1 MLKLCHKAGI
11 IARKLIVLS
20 VFVSILVLQ
29 PLAPTEELP
38 EFRLGKEQARTYFK
52 QGLVYLHNYQYNA
65 ARESFIAALAIM
77 GDFKLAR
84 KYLSDA
90 NYLSGEWQESLSELE
105 IIEASGKMNQIWKN
119 RAEILRL
126 HIAGVGK
133 NDNLTFYKHLSGD
146 ENRGYRFRNPTDI
159 LFDEEGNLFVLAFD
173 TANIIKMDTN
183 GFPVGNYK
191 GSFGRTF
198 EGPMF
203 FTYHK
208 GNLYVSDFASDRI
221 YVLNDKGYFQERFA
235 GKGSEG
241 GKFYG
246 PTGIAVSEKDI
257 LFVADS
263 GNNRI
268 QKLSLNGKFISEFG
282 HDGRGKLKMP
292 SGLTIEDNLVYVAD
306 KGNKRIAVF
315 DDEGNFIK
323 EFTHPNMTVPRSVK
337 FYKKRMYVADEQNGL
352 MIYNLDSEKWTKI
365 ASFRDESGKYV
376 KLLRSFASS
385 YDTTGSL
392 YSIDYDRHRVDVF
405 APKNTLTSNLNVYI
419 ERVEL
424 GRFPDVSLFVRVRN
438 RSKQDLTGISRS
450 GFRVT
455 ENENVYPL
463 VGLAKMKQFNENVSV
478 ALIYENSKKMSEF
491 SKNIDSVLGSFFN
504 SITVKDKIEV
514 IRAGKD
520 AEKIYSF
527 GYSPLD
533 VYAKIRKSEPTESN
547 INFGKSLYQGIG
559 DLVPELGPRA
569 VVLLVSG
576 EVMPSAFN
584 QYTVLRNIQY
594 ANAHGIPVI
603 ILSLS
608 DEGEMA
614 SVYKDIANRTGGIFL
629 KIPGSPEE
637 TNLYKFIKS
646 KQDKRY
652 IVSYKSKLNPDLAG
666 RYIDVEVS
674 SFYRDVVG
682 RAQSGFFVPEKQ

>member
-77 GDFKLAR
+77 GDFRLAR

-221 YVLNDKGYFQERFA
+221 YILNDKGYF
-235 GKGSEG
+235 
-241 GKFYG
+241 
-246 PTGIAVSEKDI
+246 
-257 LFVADS
+257 
-263 GNNRI
+263 
-268 QKLSLNGKFISEFG
+268 
-282 HDGRGKLKMP
+282 
-292 SGLTIEDNLVYVAD
+292 
-306 KGNKRIAVF
+306 
-315 DDEGNFIK
+315 
-323 EFTHPNMTVPRSVK
+323 
-337 FYKKRMYVADEQNGL
+337 
-352 MIYNLDSEKWTKI
+352 
-365 ASFRDESGKYV
+365 
-376 KLLRSFASS
+376 
-385 YDTTGSL
+385 
-392 YSIDYDRHRVDVF
+392 
-405 APKNTLTSNLNVYI
+405 
-419 ERVEL
+419 
-424 GRFPDVSLFVRVRN
+424 
-438 RSKQDLTGISRS
+438 
-450 GFRVT
+450 
-455 ENENVYPL
+455 
-463 VGLAKMKQFNENVSV
+463 
-478 ALIYENSKKMSEF
+478 
-491 SKNIDSVLGSFFN
+491 
-504 SITVKDKIEV
+504 
-514 IRAGKD
+514 
-520 AEKIYSF
+520 
-527 GYSPLD
+527 
-533 VYAKIRKSEPTESN
+533 
-547 INFGKSLYQGIG
+547 
-559 DLVPELGPRA
+559 
-569 VVLLVSG
+569 
-576 EVMPSAFN
+576 
-584 QYTVLRNIQY
+584 
-594 ANAHGIPVI
+594 
-603 ILSLS
+603 
-608 DEGEMA
+608 
-614 SVYKDIANRTGGIFL
+614 
-629 KIPGSPEE
+629 
-637 TNLYKFIKS
+637 
-646 KQDKRY
+646 
-652 IVSYKSKLNPDLAG
+652 
-666 RYIDVEVS
+666 
-674 SFYRDVVG
+674 
-682 RAQSGFFVPEKQ
+682 